1 MSNNKNIYI
10 GAMSGTS
17 HDAIDVSIT
26 EIGKDITLKSFFSKR
41 IPNSVRVRIK
51 NIMESDSTTLIE
63 LGQLNKKIGHLFAQ
77 AINESIK
84 KAKLKKNRINCVAIS
99 GQTITRN
106 QVDASTDISNLT
118 TSNVSEGANQYYT
131 DARVKTKLTA
141 ENVISGSAQITDLTT
156 HKETVSGASSYAVD
170 HNLGEQ
176 YPIVQAWNT
185 GTSQQEVPTSIT
197 TNSVNRVTVVFSST
211 FAGIIIVKK

>member
-77 AINESIK
+77 AINESVK
-84 KAKLKKNRINCVAIS
+84 KAKLKKILVNILMIRQKINIKKNYSIILNLMLKLIC
-99 GQTITRN
+99 RN
-106 QVDASTDISNLT
+106 QWLMKN
-118 TSNVSEGANQYYT
+118 
-131 DARVKTKLTA
+131 
-141 ENVISGSAQITDLTT
+141 
-156 HKETVSGASSYAVD
+156 
-170 HNLGEQ
+170 
-176 YPIVQAWNT
+176 
-185 GTSQQEVPTSIT
+185 SIY
-197 TNSVNRVTVVFSST
+197 
-211 FAGIIIVKK
+211 

>member
-41 IPNSVRVRIK
+41 IPNLVRVRIK

-77 AINESIK
+77 AINESIE
-84 KAKLKKNRINCVAIS
+84 KAKLKKNKINCVAIS
-99 GQTITRN
+99 GQTIRHE
-106 QVDASTDISNLT
+106 ISNTNPFSMQIGDPNIVSNKTGLT
-118 TSNVSEGANQYYT
+118 VISDFRNMHISLGGEGAPLVPEFHNELFHE
-131 DARVKTKLTA
+131 ARKSKIIL
-141 ENVISGSAQITDLTT
+141 NIG
-156 HKETVSGASSYAVD
+156 
-170 HNLGEQ
+170 
-176 YPIVQAWNT
+176 
-185 GTSQQEVPTSIT
+185 
-197 TNSVNRVTVVFSST
+197 
-211 FAGIIIVKK
+211 GIANY